1 METLDC
7 RGQQCPQ
14 PVVQTRRFMLDQP
27 GRSFRTLV
35 NDAASRDNICRLAEG
50 SGYLAKVTE
59 QEGEF
64 LIELE
69 PGDAQASSVPEAA
82 AAGPTVVLIGS
93 DQMGN
98 GDVKLGQILMKS
110 FIFTLV
116 EGDVTPDIIL
126 FVNSG
131 IKLAVG
137 GSDVLEP
144 LEQLIERG
152 AEVASCGL
160 CLEYFGL
167 KEALAVGRISNMLE
181 TVNTL
186 GKAGRIIRP

>member
-14 PVVQTRRFMLDQP
+14 PVVQTRRFMLEQP
-27 GRSFRTLV
+27 GKSFRTLV
-35 NDAASRDNICRLAEG
+35 NDAVSRDNICRLAE
-50 SGYLAKVTE
+50 SNGYSATVTE

-69 PGDAQASSVPEAA
+69 PGHAQASSTRKDP
-82 AAGPTVVLIGS
+82 AAGPTVILIGS
-93 DQMGN
+93 DQLGN

-110 FIFTLV
+110 FIFTLI

-152 AEVASCGL
+152 VEIASCGL